1 MLEFIRGTSTD
12 YLNQSCSSLWLWV
25 VGCGL
30 WDADG
35 DGMCVGDGSVMDVR
49 IKTERERE
57 SIFISISH
65 VQKNC
70 TWDMETP
77 GLLSTSI

>member
-1 MLEFIRGTSTD
+1 
-12 YLNQSCSSLWLWV
+12 
-25 VGCGL
+25 L

-49 IKTERERE
+49 IKNEREHE

-65 VQKNC
+65 VQKKLHMGYGNEYGF
-70 TWDMETP
+70 TFTFTFIFYIMDYFSEKAY
-77 GLLSTSI
+77 LKN